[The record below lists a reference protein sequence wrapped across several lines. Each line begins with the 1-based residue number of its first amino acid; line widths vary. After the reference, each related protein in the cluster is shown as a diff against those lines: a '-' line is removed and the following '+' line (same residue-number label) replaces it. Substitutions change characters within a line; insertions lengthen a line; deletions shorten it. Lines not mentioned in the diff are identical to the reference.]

1 MVTVS
6 EAGFDRRVSQT
17 AARRWAVSAIAALCL
32 ALAAPVSAHPVP
44 FSYIVIRAQPDA
56 LDLTLVAHAYDVAY
70 ELGMKPATNVPD
82 LSAIMA
88 RSSELVAVLGQ
99 RLAITADGRAL
110 QAAWAAPE
118 PVPERD
124 SVRLRAHYALT
135 GLPGRVDIATV
146 MFPYDPVHKT
156 FVNIYEGDTVTAQAI
171 LDKDRTRFEYFT
183 GTRQGSLAV
192 LQKFVP
198 SGVHHILIGPDH
210 LLFLIGLMLLGGTIR
225 QLLLVVTAFT
235 IAHSITLSLAAL
247 NVVMPPAGLIEP
259 AIALSV
265 VYVGADNLL
274 MQEGRDMRAWT
285 AFAFGL
291 IHGFGFANVLRDM
304 DLPSRALGWSLF
316 GFNVGVEIGQ
326 LLVVVLVA
334 TALGWIRARSAVV
347 SRRLVLVG
355 SVVVMLA
362 GAFWFVQRV
371 FFSGGTA

>member
-1 MVTVS
+1 MIS
-6 EAGFDRRVSQT
+6 GMM
-17 AARRWAVSAIAALCL
+17 AARRWAVWAMGTLCL
-32 ALAAPVSAHPVP
+32 ALAAPVAAHPVP
-44 FSYIVIRAQPDA
+44 FSYVVIRTQADA
-56 LDLTLVAHAYDVAY
+56 LDVTLVAHAYDVAY
-70 ELGMKPATNVPD
+70 ELGMKPATNLPD
-82 LSAIMA
+82 LSAIMS
-88 RSSELVAVLGQ
+88 RSTEIVPVLGP
-99 RLAITADGRAL
+99 RLVISADGQVL
-110 QAAWAAPE
+110 QPAWSAPE
-118 PVPERD
+118 AMPERD
-124 SVRLRAHYALT
+124 SVRLRARYPLSR
-135 GLPGRVDIATV
+135 LPGRIDIATV

-156 FVNIYEGDTVTAQAI
+156 FVNIYEGEAVTAQAI
-171 LDKDRTRFEYFT
+171 LDKDRGRFEYFT

-210 LLFLIGLMLLGGTIR
+210 LLFLVGLMLLGGTIR

-235 IAHSITLSLAAL
+235 IAQSITLSLAAL

-274 MQEGRDMRAWT
+274 MQGGRDMRAWT

-326 LLVVVLVA
+326 LFVVVLVA
-334 TALGWIRARSAVV
+334 AALGWIRSRSAVV
-347 SRRLVLVG
+347 ARRLVLVG

>member
-1 MVTVS
+1 MS
-6 EAGFDRRVSQT
+6 
-17 AARRWAVSAIAALCL
+17 AAKRWAVSAMTALCL
-32 ALAAPVSAHPVP
+32 FLASPASAHPVP
-44 FSYIVIRAQPDA
+44 FSYIVIRTQPDA
-56 LDLTLVAHAYDVAY
+56 LELTLVAHAYDVAY
-70 ELGMKPATNVPD
+70 ELGMKPAANVPD
-82 LSAIMA
+82 LSSIMA
-88 RSSELVAVLGQ
+88 RSTEIVPVLGK
-99 RLAITADGRAL
+99 RVVITADGQML
-110 QAAWAAPE
+110 QATWAAPE
-118 PVPERD
+118 AMPERD
-124 SVRLRAHYALT
+124 SIRLRARYVLSR
-135 GLPGRVDIATV
+135 LPGRIDIATV

-156 FVNIYEGDTVTAQAI
+156 FVNIYEGDAVTAQAI
-171 LDKDRTRFEYFT
+171 LDKDRAAFEYFT
-183 GTRQGSLAV
+183 GTRQGALAV
-192 LQKFVP
+192 LQRFVP

-274 MQEGRDMRAWT
+274 MQGGRDMRAWT

-326 LLVVVLVA
+326 LFVVVLVA
-334 TALGWIRARSAVV
+334 AALGWIRSRSAVAG
-347 SRRLVLVG
+347 RRLVLVG

-362 GAFWFVQRV
+362 GAYWFVQRV
-371 FFSGGTA
+371 FFPGGTA